1 MGFLNSFS
9 STAPANSVAVS
20 SGVWCGGGLGKQRW
34 KRDRCGAQTQPLIT
48 VVTKMS
54 SSQCFENAPTL
65 SSTCGA
71 GTVQEFGGLQ
81 TYVTGSPHSKLAI
94 LLLSDGFGYEA
105 PNFRKLADK
114 VAAAGFF
121 VVVPDFFHGDPVT
134 DLSDP
139 KFDLDTWMKA
149 HNTEKGFEDAKPV
162 IEALKSKGFSA
173 IGSAGFCWGAM
184 VLVKLASSTDLQAAV
199 LLHPGRITEDE
210 INNVKIPISILGAEI
225 DHSSPPERLKQFGK
239 KLSEK
244 SEFDSFV
251 KIYPGVA
258 HGWTVRYNVEDESA
272 VKSAEEAHLD
282 MLNWFT
288 NDAVFSIRPEIPS
301 TFLLSPDFHT
311 STLPLKIVKM
321 SSSQCFENPP
331 TLSST
336 CGAGTVQEF
345 GGLQT
350 YITGSP
356 DSKLAILLISDVFG
370 YEAPNLRKLADKVAS
385 AGYLVV
391 VPDFF
396 YGDPIINFND
406 PTFDRDSWRKT
417 HNTDKGYEDAKP
429 VLTALKSRGVS
440 AIGAAG
446 FCWGGKVVA
455 KLASSSDI
463 HAAVVLHPGKIT
475 EDEIDDVKVPIAILG
490 AEIDHTSPPEQLK
503 EFGKKLSEKS
513 EFDSFVKIF
522 PGVAHGWSVRY
533 NLEDESA
540 VKSAEEAQLDM
551 LNWFTK
557 YVK

>member
-1 MGFLNSFS
+1 
-9 STAPANSVAVS
+9 
-20 SGVWCGGGLGKQRW
+20 
-34 KRDRCGAQTQPLIT
+34 
-48 VVTKMS
+48 MS
-54 SSQCFENAPTL
+54 SSQCFQNAPTL

-121 VVVPDFFHGDPVT
+121 VVVPDFFHGDPVI
-134 DLSDP
+134 DWFDP
-139 KFDLDTWMKA
+139 KFDRDTWMKA

-173 IGSAGFCWGAM
+173 IGAAGFCWGAM

-272 VKSAEEAHLD
+272 IKSAEEAHLD

-288 NDAVFSIRPEIPS
+288 
-301 TFLLSPDFHT
+301 
-311 STLPLKIVKM
+311 
-321 SSSQCFENPP
+321 
-331 TLSST
+331 
-336 CGAGTVQEF
+336 
-345 GGLQT
+345 
-350 YITGSP
+350 
-356 DSKLAILLISDVFG
+356 
-370 YEAPNLRKLADKVAS
+370 
-385 AGYLVV
+385 
-391 VPDFF
+391 
-396 YGDPIINFND
+396 
-406 PTFDRDSWRKT
+406 
-417 HNTDKGYEDAKP
+417 
-429 VLTALKSRGVS
+429 
-440 AIGAAG
+440 
-446 FCWGGKVVA
+446 
-455 KLASSSDI
+455 
-463 HAAVVLHPGKIT
+463 
-475 EDEIDDVKVPIAILG
+475 
-490 AEIDHTSPPEQLK
+490 
-503 EFGKKLSEKS
+503 
-513 EFDSFVKIF
+513 
-522 PGVAHGWSVRY
+522 
-533 NLEDESA
+533 
-540 VKSAEEAQLDM
+540 
-551 LNWFTK
+551 K

>member
-1 MGFLNSFS
+1 
-9 STAPANSVAVS
+9 
-20 SGVWCGGGLGKQRW
+20 
-34 KRDRCGAQTQPLIT
+34 
-48 VVTKMS
+48 
-54 SSQCFENAPTL
+54 
-65 SSTCGA
+65 
-71 GTVQEFGGLQ
+71 
-81 TYVTGSPHSKLAI
+81 
-94 LLLSDGFGYEA
+94 
-105 PNFRKLADK
+105 
-114 VAAAGFF
+114 
-121 VVVPDFFHGDPVT
+121 
-134 DLSDP
+134 
-139 KFDLDTWMKA
+139 
-149 HNTEKGFEDAKPV
+149 
-162 IEALKSKGFSA
+162 
-173 IGSAGFCWGAM
+173 
-184 VLVKLASSTDLQAAV
+184 
-199 LLHPGRITEDE
+199 
-210 INNVKIPISILGAEI
+210 
-225 DHSSPPERLKQFGK
+225 
-239 KLSEK
+239 
-244 SEFDSFV
+244 
-251 KIYPGVA
+251 
-258 HGWTVRYNVEDESA
+258 
-272 VKSAEEAHLD
+272 
-282 MLNWFT
+282 
-288 NDAVFSIRPEIPS
+288 
-301 TFLLSPDFHT
+301 
-311 STLPLKIVKM
+311 M

-446 FCWGGKVVA
+446 FCWGGKVVV
-455 KLASSSDI
+455 KLASSTDI
-463 HAAVVLHPGKIT
+463 QAAVVLHPGKIT

-533 NLEDESA
+533 SLEDESA

-557 YVK
+557 NQHPCL

>member
-1 MGFLNSFS
+1 
-9 STAPANSVAVS
+9 
-20 SGVWCGGGLGKQRW
+20 
-34 KRDRCGAQTQPLIT
+34 
-48 VVTKMS
+48 
-54 SSQCFENAPTL
+54 
-65 SSTCGA
+65 
-71 GTVQEFGGLQ
+71 
-81 TYVTGSPHSKLAI
+81 
-94 LLLSDGFGYEA
+94 
-105 PNFRKLADK
+105 
-114 VAAAGFF
+114 
-121 VVVPDFFHGDPVT
+121 
-134 DLSDP
+134 
-139 KFDLDTWMKA
+139 
-149 HNTEKGFEDAKPV
+149 
-162 IEALKSKGFSA
+162 
-173 IGSAGFCWGAM
+173 
-184 VLVKLASSTDLQAAV
+184 
-199 LLHPGRITEDE
+199 
-210 INNVKIPISILGAEI
+210 
-225 DHSSPPERLKQFGK
+225 
-239 KLSEK
+239 
-244 SEFDSFV
+244 
-251 KIYPGVA
+251 
-258 HGWTVRYNVEDESA
+258 
-272 VKSAEEAHLD
+272 
-282 MLNWFT
+282 
-288 NDAVFSIRPEIPS
+288 
-301 TFLLSPDFHT
+301 
-311 STLPLKIVKM
+311 M

-370 YEAPNLRKLADKVAS
+370 TNPSYLCFLLHYNMHDQGFLHNTCTSCWEKLTTSWKLADKVAS

-455 KLASSSDI
+455 KLASSTDI
-463 HAAVVLHPGKIT
+463 QAAVVLHPGKIT

>member
-1 MGFLNSFS
+1 
-9 STAPANSVAVS
+9 
-20 SGVWCGGGLGKQRW
+20 
-34 KRDRCGAQTQPLIT
+34 
-48 VVTKMS
+48 MS

-134 DLSDP
+134 DLNDP
-139 KFDLDTWMKA
+139 KFDQDTWMKA
-149 HNTEKGFEDAKPV
+149 HNTDEGFEDAKPV

-173 IGSAGFCWGAM
+173 IGAAGFCWGAM

-225 DHSSPPERLKQFGK
+225 DHSSPPERMKQFGK
-239 KLSEK
+239 NLSEK

-288 NDAVFSIRPEIPS
+288 
-301 TFLLSPDFHT
+301 
-311 STLPLKIVKM
+311 
-321 SSSQCFENPP
+321 
-331 TLSST
+331 
-336 CGAGTVQEF
+336 
-345 GGLQT
+345 
-350 YITGSP
+350 
-356 DSKLAILLISDVFG
+356 
-370 YEAPNLRKLADKVAS
+370 
-385 AGYLVV
+385 
-391 VPDFF
+391 
-396 YGDPIINFND
+396 
-406 PTFDRDSWRKT
+406 
-417 HNTDKGYEDAKP
+417 
-429 VLTALKSRGVS
+429 
-440 AIGAAG
+440 
-446 FCWGGKVVA
+446 
-455 KLASSSDI
+455 
-463 HAAVVLHPGKIT
+463 
-475 EDEIDDVKVPIAILG
+475 
-490 AEIDHTSPPEQLK
+490 
-503 EFGKKLSEKS
+503 
-513 EFDSFVKIF
+513 
-522 PGVAHGWSVRY
+522 
-533 NLEDESA
+533 
-540 VKSAEEAQLDM
+540 
-551 LNWFTK
+551 K

>member
-1 MGFLNSFS
+1 
-9 STAPANSVAVS
+9 
-20 SGVWCGGGLGKQRW
+20 
-34 KRDRCGAQTQPLIT
+34 
-48 VVTKMS
+48 MS
-54 SSQCFENAPTL
+54 SSQCFQNAPTL

-121 VVVPDFFHGDPVT
+121 VVVPDFLHGDSVT

-139 KFDLDTWMKA
+139 KFDQDTWMKA

-173 IGSAGFCWGAM
+173 IGAAGFCWGAM

-225 DHSSPPERLKQFGK
+225 DHSSPPEQLKQFGK

-258 HGWTVRYNVEDESA
+258 HGWTVRYNVDDESA

-288 NDAVFSIRPEIPS
+288 
-301 TFLLSPDFHT
+301 
-311 STLPLKIVKM
+311 
-321 SSSQCFENPP
+321 
-331 TLSST
+331 
-336 CGAGTVQEF
+336 
-345 GGLQT
+345 
-350 YITGSP
+350 
-356 DSKLAILLISDVFG
+356 
-370 YEAPNLRKLADKVAS
+370 
-385 AGYLVV
+385 
-391 VPDFF
+391 
-396 YGDPIINFND
+396 
-406 PTFDRDSWRKT
+406 
-417 HNTDKGYEDAKP
+417 
-429 VLTALKSRGVS
+429 
-440 AIGAAG
+440 
-446 FCWGGKVVA
+446 
-455 KLASSSDI
+455 
-463 HAAVVLHPGKIT
+463 
-475 EDEIDDVKVPIAILG
+475 
-490 AEIDHTSPPEQLK
+490 
-503 EFGKKLSEKS
+503 
-513 EFDSFVKIF
+513 
-522 PGVAHGWSVRY
+522 
-533 NLEDESA
+533 
-540 VKSAEEAQLDM
+540 
-551 LNWFTK
+551 K